1 MSSIVYY
8 LLQVIVS
15 SGILYLYYQAF
26 LRNKRFHQYN
36 RFFLLGTVVMS
47 ILIPF
52 LHIPVHFTQEQTTSS
67 VVARTLTILSSPQDV
82 MLDNTGFN
90 HRQNSSSVNTID
102 LVYCFYALI
111 AVLALVRIIY
121 GLFRIK
127 KLGSRYPVEKL
138 GNIKFVNTDDAQAPF
153 SFFNW
158 LFWNRAIELKSE
170 KGEQVFRHELFHIR
184 QRHSLDIVF
193 LEIVSMILWIN
204 PFFHLIKKE
213 IRAIHEFL
221 ADQYA
226 LDKGGHWNYAETLL
240 MHALQTK
247 HSLINPF
254 FHNQIKRR
262 IAMITNP
269 QKTSH
274 QYLRKLLVL
283 PVAAIV
289 ITLFAFSYRKEKPF
303 LQQAEAPITVIIDAG
318 HGGIDPG
325 AKSPD
330 NQFSEADLTL
340 SLAKTVQRLS
350 SEYNIKVVM
359 TRQDDKLPGGTTNK
373 DEGLRKR
380 VELSYSVSPRIF
392 ISLHMN
398 NAGSKGFQEEHSG
411 IEAYVTNKRKDDPGK
426 AAASLLL
433 QELSTVYKTAAD
445 LKYRQDAGI
454 FILDRNICPTVLLQ
468 CGYIN
473 NRNDLEF
480 IKDPNNQEKIARSI
494 LRGIVSYNKKLAVQH
509 LPTAILADSLPKLYN
524 MSLNINI
531 SEDFVLKG
539 EKINMYMPGK
549 GPDNQSKFE
558 LIVLN
563 GQRLTLSEAK
573 EMLSGAFIKSADVS
587 IIPANDKDAIE
598 KYGELAK
605 TGVLVITDAIVEK
618 PAVKTEP
625 LLRNQETDPLIVI
638 DGKIL
643 PRAPLTKEQNDQLS
657 YLDPNTIK
665 SMTILKGQS
674 AIDLYQEKGKNGVI
688 IIETKK
694 NTGMPLDSNKRDTAE
709 LIVRG

>member
-15 SGILYLYYQAF
+15 SGILYLYYLVF

-52 LHIPVHFTQEQTTSS
+52 LHIPVHFTQEETTSS
-67 VVARTLTILSSPQDV
+67 VVARTLTILSSPQEA

-90 HRQNSSSVNTID
+90 HRQTSSSVNTID
-102 LVYCFYALI
+102 LAYCFYALI
-111 AVLALVRIIY
+111 AGLALVRIIF

-193 LEIVSMILWIN
+193 LEIVSMIFWIN

-213 IRAIHEFL
+213 TRAIHEFL

-226 LDKGGHWNYAETLL
+226 LDKGCQWNYAETLL

-247 HSLINPF
+247 HSLVNQF

-274 QYLRKLLVL
+274 QYLRKMLVL
-283 PVAAIV
+283 PVAAV
-289 ITLFAFSYRKEKPF
+289 VVTLFAFSYRKSSHNPVLRSAEK
-303 LQQAEAPITVIIDAG
+303 PITVIIDAG

-330 NQFSEADLTL
+330 NQ
-340 SLAKTVQRLS
+340 Q
-350 SEYNIKVVM
+350 
-359 TRQDDKLPGGTTNK
+359 
-373 DEGLRKR
+373 
-380 VELSYSVSPRIF
+380 
-392 ISLHMN
+392 
-398 NAGSKGFQEEHSG
+398 
-411 IEAYVTNKRKDDPGK
+411 
-426 AAASLLL
+426 
-433 QELSTVYKTAAD
+433 
-445 LKYRQDAGI
+445 
-454 FILDRNICPTVLLQ
+454 
-468 CGYIN
+468 
-473 NRNDLEF
+473 
-480 IKDPNNQEKIARSI
+480 
-494 LRGIVSYNKKLAVQH
+494 NKKLAVQH
-509 LPTAILADSLPKLYN
+509 LPAAILADSLPKKYN
-524 MSLNINI
+524 IKSIDI
-531 SEDFVLKG
+531 KVSEGFTIKG
-539 EKINMYMPGK
+539 ENIKIHVPEKMG
-549 GPDNQSKFE
+549 DQSKFD

-563 GQRLTLSEAK
+563 GELLTLADAK
-573 EMLSGAFIKSADVS
+573 KKFSGVFIRYADVTM
-587 IIPANDKDAIE
+587 IPANDKNAIE
-598 KYGELAK
+598 KYGDLAK
-605 TGVLVITDAIVEK
+605 TGVLVIKDAVIERTRID
-618 PAVKTEP
+618 AGT
-625 LLRNQETDPLIVI
+625 LMRNQENDPLIIV

-643 PRAPLTKEQNDQLS
+643 PRGPLSDGQTNMLG
-657 YLDPNTIK
+657 YLDPNTIM
-665 SMTILKGQS
+665 SINVLKDQS
-674 AIDLYQEKGKNGVI
+674 AIDLYGEKGKNGVI
-688 IIETKK
+688 VINLKK
-694 NTGMPLDSNKRDTAE
+694 QPVIPTEEKDSVYAE
-709 LIVRG
+709 LTIVE